1 MRPMSSRE
9 LIALG
14 TSSQVPTRE
23 RSHNA
28 YLVRWEGSGIL
39 FDPGEGAQRQMTL
52 AGVPAGV
59 VDAICISH
67 FHGDHCLGLPGIV
80 QRLSLESCRHP
91 VHLFYPESGQAYVDA
106 LCRAAIYKSSVE
118 LVPHPIA
125 LRPGETAEV
134 WRTGGWA
141 LLAGEL
147 DHSVPTL
154 GFRIEEPEGRRF
166 LPERLAAAGVSGPM
180 VGEIARRGRVRTP
193 RGTVRIEEVSA
204 PRPGNVFAFVMDT
217 RPCRV
222 ALELARGA
230 DLLLMEAT
238 FLSADGE
245 LAARYGHATAADAA
259 RTARDAGAGRLA
271 LGHFSQRYP
280 DTRAHLEEARSVFPN
295 VTALAD
301 LDRVPIP
308 RPVRA
313 GGGAKSI

>member
-1 MRPMSSRE
+1 MSGRE

-28 YLVRWEGSGIL
+28 YLVRWEGTGIL

-59 VDAICISH
+59 VGAICISH

-91 VHLFYPESGQAYVDA
+91 VHLFYPASGQEYMDA
-106 LCRAAIYKSSVE
+106 LCRAAIYKSSVDMI
-118 LVPHPIA
+118 LHPVT
-125 LRPGETAEV
+125 LPPGETAEV
-134 WRTGGWA
+134 WRTEDWS
-141 LLAGEL
+141 LRAGEL
-147 DHSVPTL
+147 DHSVPAL
-154 GFRIEEPEGRRF
+154 GFRVEEPEGRRF
-166 LPERLAAAGVSGPM
+166 LPEKLRAAGVSGPM
-180 VGEIARRGRVRTP
+180 VGELERQGTVRTP
-193 RGTVRIEEVSA
+193 GGVVRLEEVSG

-217 RPCRV
+217 RPCRT

-238 FLSADGE
+238 FLSAHRE
-245 LAARYGHATAADAA
+245 LADRYGHSTAADAA
-259 RTARDAGAGRLA
+259 RTARDAGARRLA

-280 DTRAHLEEARSVFPN
+280 DAREHLEEARGIFPL
-295 VTALAD
+295 VTVLAD

-308 RPVRA
+308 RFGARA
-313 GGGAKSI
+313 ASKSI

>member
-1 MRPMSSRE
+1 MSGRE

-28 YLVRWEGSGIL
+28 YLVRWEGTGIL

-59 VDAICISH
+59 VGAICISH

-91 VHLFYPESGQAYVDA
+91 VHLFYPASGQEYMDA
-106 LCRAAIYKSSVE
+106 LCRAAIYKSSVDMI
-118 LVPHPIA
+118 LHPVA
-125 LRPGETAEV
+125 LAAGETTEV
-134 WRTGGWA
+134 WRTEDWSLRAGG
-141 LLAGEL
+141 L
-147 DHSVPTL
+147 DHSVPSL

-166 LPERLAAAGVSGPM
+166 LPERLVAAGVSGAM
-180 VGEIARRGRVRTP
+180 VGELERRGSVRTP
-193 RGTVRIEEVSA
+193 GGVVRLEEVSG
-204 PRPGNVFAFVMDT
+204 PKPGNVFAFVMDT
-217 RPCRV
+217 RPCRT

-238 FLSADGE
+238 FLSAHRE
-245 LAARYGHATAADAA
+245 LADRYGHSTAADAA
-259 RTARDAGAGRLA
+259 RTARDAGARRLA

-280 DTRAHLEEARSVFPN
+280 DAGEHLEEARGIFPL
-295 VTALAD
+295 VTVLAD
-301 LDRVPIP
+301 LDRIPIP
-308 RPVRA
+308 RLGARA
-313 GGGAKSI
+313 ASKSI

>member
-1 MRPMSSRE
+1 
-9 LIALG
+9 
-14 TSSQVPTRE
+14 
-23 RSHNA
+23 
-28 YLVRWEGSGIL
+28 
-39 FDPGEGAQRQMTL
+39 MTL
-52 AGVPAGV
+52 AGVLAGLSTPS
-59 VDAICISH
+59 AFPIYGTIAWAS
-67 FHGDHCLGLPGIV
+67 GIV

-217 RPCRV
+217 RCRV
-222 ALELARGA
+222 ARNRPGP
-230 DLLLMEAT
+230 T
-238 FLSADGE
+238 CCSWKPPFSADGE

-259 RTARDAGAGRLA
+259 RRQGCRGGRQP
-271 LGHFSQRYP
+271 GHFSQRYP
-280 DTRAHLEEARSVFPN
+280 DTRARRRPGTSSHAWRLPTLTGRF
-295 VTALAD
+295 
-301 LDRVPIP
+301 RVPFA
-308 RPVRA
+308 R
-313 GGGAKSI
+313 GWS